1 MISPTGN
8 KLLCALF
15 AIATLCAMGNAIL
28 YAHPLLSSMS
38 VLAAI
43 AFASITYRR
52 WRAIRS

>member
-15 AIATLCAMGNAIL
+15 AIATLCAIGNAIL
-28 YAHPLLSSMS
+28 YAHPVLSSMS

-52 WRAIRS
+52 WRAIRT